1 MKPSLFAALLLV
13 SISGT
18 CDAQN
23 ARCTVLQSRFFKDD
37 STAQAIASGTLTN
50 YSIDQFTLR
59 SGDPLPGART
69 DVFAYSV
76 LSAIRELGYLP
87 GPQTAF
93 GEDVGAELLSKFQ
106 RLNGLAESPI
116 ITAATLLALD
126 AAMARMEMLDQ
137 EAAQDFP
144 LYSIIPEAPPNEP
157 TRTHLAALLDA
168 DFRALPARL
177 RLWNTQNFFW
187 YASTQLSGSII
198 TDASGDRFCS
208 SIYYMFSSDSCT
220 IIGTV
225 MTLQDDFSA
234 GATYLHEY
242 AHYLDQNIFGLL
254 QSPDCSAGVI
264 NTTDFYAI
272 SFDIKD
278 SITLPNGSTA
288 YRIRRDPAVSGG
300 AEFVGAYALGWGSV
314 PYVTAY
320 EDFAE
325 SFTLY
330 VTGGR
335 VFRKLA
341 SEHTYLQQKYDWL
354 KQNAFEGIEYDTGSL
369 TGLANAQTGQFGS
382 YRTTLFAVFNVVQYL
397 LADPD
402 AVWEH
407 DFPRYP
413 AAPQPPRLRMR
424 PVGRPVPGC
433 EAKW

>member
-1 MKPSLFAALLLV
+1 VKPPLFAALLLFA
-13 SISGT
+13 SILRI
-18 CDAQN
+18 CEAQV
-23 ARCTVLQSRFFKDD
+23 APCAGLQSQFLKDD
-37 STAQAIASGTLTN
+37 PTAQAIASGTLTN

-76 LSAIRELGYLP
+76 LTAIRELGYLP
-87 GPQTAF
+87 GPQTAY
-93 GEDVGAELLSKFQ
+93 GEDVGAELLNKFQ

-157 TRTHLAALLDA
+157 SRTHLAALLDA
-168 DFRALPARL
+168 EFRALPACL
-177 RLWNTQNFFW
+177 RLWNTRNFFW

-208 SIYYMFSSDSCT
+208 SIYYTFSPDSCT

-225 MTLQDDFSA
+225 TTLQDDFTA
-234 GATYLHEY
+234 GADYLHEY

-254 QSPDCSAGVI
+254 QSPDSSAGVI

-272 SFDIKD
+272 SYDIND
-278 SITLPNGSTA
+278 SMTLPNGWTS
-288 YRIRRDPAVSGG
+288 YRMRRDVTTSGG
-300 AEFVGAYALGWGSV
+300 AEFVSNYAVGWGSGS
-314 PYVTAY
+314 YLTAY

-325 SFTLY
+325 SFGLY
-330 VTGGR
+330 VTGGS
-335 VFRKLA
+335 VFRELGRQ
-341 SEHTYLQQKYDWL
+341 HVYLQQKYDWL
-354 KQNAFEGIEYDTGSL
+354 KQNVFEGIEYNTGSL
-369 TGLANAQTGQFGS
+369 TGMANLQMSPVGS
-382 YRTTLFAVFNVVQYL
+382 SYGIAVFNVVQYL

-402 AVWEH
+402 AVWMH

-424 PVGRPVPGC
+424 PVGRPAPGC